1 VAKVAYTL
9 SILDGAF
16 GICRLESGSETPD
29 WVPALDFF
37 SITRTREELSI
48 VAPEDDMRRAELPA
62 EASIEG
68 GWACL
73 KVEGPLDLS
82 LVGVLAELSGTL
94 AEAGIS
100 IFAVSTYDTDYLLV
114 RDEDL
119 PAAVAALSAA
129 GHTVAGG

>member
-1 VAKVAYTL
+1 MAKVAYML

-16 GICRLESGSETPD
+16 CICRLESGAKTPD
-29 WVPALDFF
+29 WVLGLDFF

-48 VAPEDDMRRAELPA
+48 VAPEGNLRRAELPA
-62 EASIEG
+62 EAKIEG

-82 LVGVLAELSGTL
+82 LVGVLAELSRTL

-100 IFAVSTYDTDYLLV
+100 IFAVSTYDTDYVLV
-114 RDEDL
+114 GNEDL
-119 PAAVAALSAA
+119 DGAVRALSGA
-129 GHTVAGG
+129 GHLIR